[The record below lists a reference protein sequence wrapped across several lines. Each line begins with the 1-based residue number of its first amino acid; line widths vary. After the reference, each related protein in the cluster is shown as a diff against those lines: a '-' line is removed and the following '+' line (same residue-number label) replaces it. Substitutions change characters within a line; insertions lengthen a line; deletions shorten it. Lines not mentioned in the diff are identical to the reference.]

1 MHSAV
6 TCNYLAHPVQTTLG
20 FFLSYLASF
29 VQEKTGLM
37 IHTKV
42 NFMENVTFVLLCYA
56 HRVIVLTKGYFF
68 FKNVVLTWFN
78 LFNCSSQVGLSSS
91 KLQ

>member
-6 TCNYLAHPVQTTLG
+6 TCNYLDHPVQTTLDG
-20 FFLSYLASF
+20 FFLSYLSSF

-56 HRVIVLTKGYFF
+56 RSVIVLTKGY
-68 FKNVVLTWFN
+68 
-78 LFNCSSQVGLSSS
+78 LFQECGLNMV
-91 KLQ
+91 